1 MKPTNELSIYF
12 NLRKVVG
19 ASKNEKLPIYCR
31 IYLRGERMN
40 YSTKMKIEE
49 KFWCSISQ
57 RAKTNY
63 SDNLLVNNQLNSL
76 YNKISSIYTE
86 RLILGQDLDLNE
98 IATAVFEKGR
108 LAYLEKKKNDNPELK
123 VIIDKYLEDINIR
136 YKSKLLAH
144 ETLESYTS
152 STKTLLAFVKLY
164 YGTISVRMS
173 KIDRAFFSE
182 YESFL
187 MVQRRLNENTA
198 NKVAK
203 HFDRL
208 ICYAYERDWIL
219 EKPRYKVNLKYRNPK
234 RIVLTLDEVRQLET
248 QSVSK
253 KVLDEVRDC
262 AIFQSYTGLAYSEI
276 KALNKH
282 HIKEIFGKK
291 WVVMNRRKTGSEVK
305 LVLLPKALAV
315 INKYLNNKYC
325 LDNNQLLP
333 IKSNNRYNYNLK
345 ELQEECGFN
354 TKLNSH
360 IFRHTFSSTIALS
373 LGLPMETLS
382 KVLGH
387 QNLSTTAIY
396 GKILDN
402 RINDDFEKLEARLA
416 LTP

>member
-1 MKPTNELSIYF
+1 MKPTNDLSIYF
-12 NLRKVVG
+12 NLRKVDG
-19 ASKNEKLPIYCR
+19 ATKNEKIPIYCR

-40 YSTKMKIEE
+40 YSTKMKIES
-49 KFWCSISQ
+49 KFWCNISQ
-57 RAKTNY
+57 RAKPGF
-63 SDNLLVNNQLNSL
+63 SDNLLINNHLNSL
-76 YNKISSIYTE
+76 YNKITSLYTE
-86 RLILGQDLDLNE
+86 RLILGQNLDLDD
-98 IATAVFEKGR
+98 IATAVFEKGK
-108 LAYLEKKKNDNPELK
+108 LAFREKKNNDNPELK
-123 VIIDKYLEDINIR
+123 VIIDRYLEDINVR
-136 YKSKLLAH
+136 YKSKLLAY

-182 YESFL
+182 YESYL
-187 MVQRRLNENTA
+187 MVKRRLNENTA

-234 RIVLTLDEVRQLET
+234 RIVLTLEEVRQLET
-248 QSVSK
+248 QPMSSK
-253 KVLDEVRDC
+253 ILEEVRDC
-262 AIFQSYTGLAYSEI
+262 AVFQCYTGLAYSEI

-282 HIKEIFGKK
+282 HIKDIFGKK

-305 LVLLPKALAV
+305 LVLLPKALA
-315 INKYLNNKYC
+315 ILKKYLDNKYC
-325 LDNNQLLP
+325 VNNNQLLP

-345 ELQEECGFN
+345 DVQEECGFN